1 MIETYSPLS
10 TRVKTYQ
17 LVADQAPE
25 FAVAENPLFEKFL
38 EQYYISQEYQG
49 GPVDLAENID
59 KYIKIDNL
67 TKEVISGSVSL
78 ASNITSTDDIITV
91 SDNTKG
97 FPKKHGLIKI
107 DDEIITYTGITT
119 NSFTGCVR
127 GFSGITTY
135 HQAGDPKNLEW
146 KQTTAT
152 SHNSSSYVQNLSA
165 LFLKEFYDKL
175 KSLYAPGFQGVALS
189 PSLDVNN
196 FIKEARSLYESKGTD
211 ESFKILFKALFG
223 LEPKINDLEKYLIK
237 PSYANYLRRES
248 FTVETVSGDAT
259 KLIGQTLFQ
268 DADPNNPLVK
278 SASGPISEV
287 VSIRDNY
294 YRLSVFIGYDDRDLI
309 QGTFVVPGRTQVIGK
324 IGMGA
329 TVLTVD
335 STIGFGQT
343 GNIQVGLS
351 SDAYYQELSYTE
363 KTVNQFIGVTTTA
376 IEIPSTTN
384 VFTPTVVYG
393 YEDNDTTKPVEM
405 RITGVLRDF
414 ESTQSLYGLS
424 GESRIKVKNLGRYV
438 TNPRS
443 SRTYEQ
449 IFFNSWIYNTSA
461 RYKVKDISGS
471 TFTLDGYIDKSSL
484 KVGDNVD
491 LLVRDNLAAE
501 TIVANN
507 LVVSYVNI
515 SNNSVSIQGS
525 YTISPSL
532 DYDIRRV
539 QNKATSSSVPII
551 GGQNQVLSDISNTY
565 VLDFNKS
572 ESGKQEAYVASN
584 SIPSY
589 QIDTDKIHADL
600 TNPTVSG
607 GNFQSYNS
615 LTNKYSVISFSS
627 PVPFKTGDEIS
638 YIIGPGSDPIAGLE
652 KDSYFVEVLTP
663 NNKIK
668 LYPSRSFIASGLAQ
682 EFTPPTTSGYHDFV
696 RVEQARKSIFPSRVL
711 KRFVLE
717 QDLEA
722 GSNQV
727 TSSDQTLDGNTGI
740 LVNGVEINNYKSDK
754 FVYYGPLKSLNIVN
768 SGRNYDVLNPPTI
781 TIEDNTTGINT
792 AFGRVAVGG
801 TLTDVLIDPV
811 DFEIKK
817 VISVDVHG
825 GNGSNAKAQAVT
837 ELYYRKFA
845 FNAKSFYDGGTID
858 WMSDRIIL
866 DKPHYYNTGDR
877 ILYSP
882 NNNNVLGLHTTAA
895 AGIDTCLIK
904 NQSYYVGVRSDTIFQ
919 LYRSKNDSVLG
930 INTVGFGSTAAAL
943 NNGLHEFR
951 DFETK
956 RRISRVSILE
966 GGTGYT
972 NKRISVQP
980 SKIST
985 DRDHIEFENHG
996 FKDGEVVHYG
1006 ITSTGGTVITGL
1018 STNSQYQVLT
1028 IDENKFRLCY
1038 SGIATTRI
1046 PDSTNYKNKEY
1057 VRLSG
1062 TGSQYQDFYYPPI
1075 TVDVNVITDSNTQV
1089 NLTATPI
1096 VRGPII
1102 DTILYD
1108 RGQNYGSSV
1117 INFEQP
1123 PDVSINSGSFGQ
1135 IGLIIV
1141 NGKVIDA
1148 FVQSSG
1154 IKYDGP
1160 PDLEVVGTGTAFG
1173 AKLRAIMN
1181 GEEISDVIVLSEG
1194 LGYPDTSTVTVKQP
1208 GESATF
1214 STKVRRLVGNKFF
1227 TSTNEEGDYL
1237 APVEGGLAIE
1247 SVAYG
1252 ATVRNVFNDDGSG
1265 HSPIIGWAYDGIPI
1279 YGPYG
1284 FDVSDDIQSSSRRM
1298 ESSYSLNASKVE
1310 NRPSTAEFPEGFF
1323 IEDYYYDAAGDLDV
1337 HNGRFT
1343 KTPEFENGIY
1353 AYFASVDS
1361 FGKPKFPY
1369 YIGDTYRAI
1378 PLRVNTVSGE
1388 KIKQNNFDFENSDLV
1403 RNTFPYKMFGDG
1415 ASYDFVYQPYK
1426 VVEQIA
1432 RPDKIGT
1439 GRVEEIRIVSPGTGY
1454 TTGSQIYFDNE
1465 GTGGFGIRASVK
1477 AVTGKTVNKI
1487 DTEFFDYNNVV
1498 FEWSPQAIIA
1508 HFDPYHSFNIYDYIQ
1523 VAGLSTS
1530 VTKLVGSHQINS
1542 LNYSTNLLE
1551 TGFVGLVT
1559 DIKVQWVP
1567 ETVSVGSTIGFG
1579 TMTPKQV
1586 VVGTGASYTIGGD
1599 PVAIG
1604 SETAQIIGINRED
1617 NVIRI
1622 RRSTGVSTSGIGLTQ
1637 SQTQGLIGLGI
1648 SYYSNRLDIP
1658 LTIEPFES
1666 NVNRKFYFNAQES
1679 VGFGTTVSQTITRN
1693 YQYLG
1698 VTKERSLR
1706 TQEVYIQNHG
1716 LNTNDVLNFTVSPS
1730 GSNVSCAT
1738 SGIYAGTFNLPST
1751 LYATRKTK
1759 DTIGLKTTKT
1769 SGDIFFISGGGDY
1782 NDFLF
1787 ETVETDQVT
1796 GSVQNILSNIQT
1808 SEAHGLSLD
1817 DTINLIVKP
1826 GLSTGIGTT
1835 TFATVKK
1842 VNDYLIVDPID
1853 VAASGINTTSNRISL
1868 YKHGL
1873 ISGDRVLYTSSSTFP
1888 GGISERE
1895 YYVIR
1900 IDDNTIQLANTLKET
1915 QGTPNVVNIT
1925 SSGGSGQVLNPINP
1939 QLRPFANNDIVF
1951 DLSDPSLLTYDL
1963 KFYYDNKFINEF
1975 VGSGT
1980 SLGFEVVGV
1989 GTSATVGVA
1998 STNPNS
2004 VYHPTV
2010 KLSHS
2015 DNIDTLYYNLFG
2027 PTGIITADNTV
2038 VNRNEIKH
2046 VRSGYNGNYNVVG
2059 VGTTVFTVNLQFKPE
2074 SLSYDRDDCEI
2085 IEYTTTAANVTGGI
2099 ATVSIGDGGYN
2110 YNTIP
2115 GITSIQGSG
2124 INATLIPESVSINK
2138 LEKMTVP
2145 EDVYGYPSDNTLKPD
2160 AFIPRIVEIDDYGTI
2175 TEVKVVFGGKFYINA
2190 PSLVLYDRGSGEI
2203 LDNGLIT
2210 CELSDSAVTKATVSV
2225 APVGLSNNDY
2235 GVAPVRNSNGISIL
2249 STESQAGFL
2258 TCKITTP
2265 VLGYDEEPFA
2275 VGDKVLVEG
2284 IEFDSGSGDGFNSG
2298 DYKFEAFT
2306 VSDYNDA
2313 VNPRQVTFDLNGITT
2328 NPGTGATVKFGFA
2341 QLVEASYLA
2350 KFEVVKGNSDFVQ
2363 NEPFKR
2369 NDNADA
2375 DIQLDFLNKNTA
2387 KIVVSG
2393 AEPLD
2398 ITDVLTGKLSGSKAR
2413 VVSIVEFNGSFN
2425 IDASVKTLVGWRD
2438 NVGLM
2443 NDINQVLPD
2452 NDYYQNMSYAI
2463 ESPKTYEDL
2472 ITYVNDVVHPSG
2484 MKNFANTEVIAKGRP
2499 GDTFIPADDAGGL
2512 VLDFTGDALRA
2523 DSIYPYDLG
2532 RDFLSSGTVSK
2543 FVELRSTRLSDF
2555 ILNKT
2560 NRVLNIDDIS
2570 PQFVSNESND
2580 LSDYRII
2587 ATYPAGRFFQRFLTQ
2602 TVHQAE
2608 DPKKNHYQFNEF
2620 ISVTVDEDTY
2630 LLQKADITN
2639 WNQVTG
2645 LGTGYATFDT
2655 RYSGPQSQTQLIFRP
2670 NEPFDTN
2677 YEVKSLQTNFADSVG
2692 VGTSA
2697 FGHIRLEG
2705 GNVQCSA
2712 ASTLGIS
2719 SITNVIGMSTL
2730 TSQAAIVQ
2738 FLVIDK
2744 EVDKQVDYLEYAVM
2758 HDGSNTYLTELTAFN
2773 SKQNLA
2779 GISNPSFIGTV
2790 TSNID
2795 GGLVKLDFENGRTN
2809 PVNVKFKSIVVDPS
2823 TAGAD
2828 TTYRFKI
2835 PFTPDGTE
2843 RTGRL
2848 EVSSQAKAGIATI
2861 CGLSSTADLTVKST
2875 VHVSYGAT
2883 QSLHQVYVLADPE
2896 KSQTF
2901 ITEYPLASVGSTTGV
2916 GTFGSTYRSDG
2927 TFGLEFHPTVS
2938 GIVSVTAYNEVMYKI
2953 LDPNGTLQGV
2963 GEINY
2968 GQIYESVAQNL
2979 YLGINNRDIKEF
2991 DLKYKGTPIYARE
3004 TNITNPDELDRVTG
3018 VFAQEHF
3025 FMPFE
3030 QLTYKPDSNLI
3041 GIGGSALVYQTGA
3054 GVTGYLPETV
3064 YAIKDNNQQ
3073 FRIALTESDAR
3084 LGSGVTFLA
3093 DTGTGNQHRFTMR
3106 KTDSKSMVSI
3116 SGLVQ
3121 KPISYTS
3128 ISYDLDV
3135 PVAGFV
3141 TAFVLSGISSIKSG
3155 DLIKIE
3161 DEFSI
3166 VKNVGIGTSTFGP
3179 PVGIGTWS
3187 LVEVERG
3194 AVGTAATPHTAG
3206 NTARI
3211 FRGSFQ
3217 IVDSTIHFTQAPL
3230 GGDTGIINP
3239 NNLPYARASFGGRT
3253 FLRQDYT
3260 KNQIFDDMSNSFDGL
3275 ETAYPLTSIGV
3286 AVTGI
3291 GTTGG
3296 NGVLFVN
3303 SIFQAPY
3310 SENNPNANFRI
3321 TEQAGISSVVFT
3333 GISSFGYD
3341 TPIIDVGDI
3350 NENQLP
3356 RGGVIISVG
3365 STPGQ
3370 GYAPFVGAN
3379 VKPVVDAYGKITSIV
3394 GVPTAGSKVAIQTA
3408 FYDEKTGIME
3418 VSTVGPHGLKIED
3431 PVKVEGMQLECIGYK
3446 HIFRSATSNALVMGG
3461 DYVHTWAGGTAT
3473 NAVNVQSGAE
3483 SGNQKSPNGSTYDAS
3498 TGVLT
3503 LSFGTAHGMTTG
3515 DTITLDAN
3523 SLTYTCSRDNHATQH
3538 TYPRSTDPISGVT
3551 TGITTTSTTA
3561 LSLNVGIA
3569 TLVYADVSDAR
3580 YNSLTGEMT
3589 LSIGSTAVGL
3599 VYANNNIVGLATGSV
3614 TMSCDKDGYATYH
3627 AYPRITDPF
3636 HNKTGTATTTADS
3649 ITVNVGKSG
3658 LGYGT
3663 TIGITSF
3670 VYDYASGI
3678 ATVIAD
3684 GNHNFTDPNLIGI
3697 ATGALTFTCE
3707 MDGQYSNHT
3716 YPRASDPV
3724 NDKFLEVREV
3734 TQNTFDVFV
3743 GITTNVGYTP
3753 TDATYTPSTGIL
3765 DLVIPDHNLM
3775 TGTTAKF
3782 KDSSLNFACSM
3793 DGMVTEHSYPRVT
3806 DPYYDTAISVASTT
3820 ATNVRFNVGTS
3831 PTVNY
3836 SVTTATYTPSTGF
3849 LDLNIGQHALAAQTS
3864 IKLATG
3870 SLIFRCA
3877 NDSYISSHAYPRTT
3891 IDTQTVN
3898 GAVYDANA
3906 GIMTVTVVPGGRL
3919 IHDGDFIK
3927 FDNDSISFK
3936 CDMDGGTSTKTY
3948 PRSSDPVSGKWLPI
3962 TGITTTSFAVNVGKS
3977 PIAPYG
3983 ISSAIYD
3990 PTAGIVT
3997 ATIGDHSFMTGQSIQ
4012 ISPESMSFR
4021 CGFDT
4026 YQSVHNYPRSSD
4038 PGFTTA
4044 VSIASTTAN
4053 SIAFQVLASTPST
4066 NISTH
4071 HYVPHEGLTAETGTQ
4086 YDGAAGIMTV
4096 RSANHGL
4103 TNGDWVLFDTGAVS
4117 FTCAK
4122 DEHSTTH
4129 AYPRETD
4136 PYSGKWIRVSNVT
4149 TNTFRVNS
4157 MSSPDTS
4164 DHIFASGVTGAIK
4177 RSQIHGGGAY
4187 GHTFQAAGVG
4197 SMDQKRDRAYDQA
4210 IGIHSVGSSSHT
4222 ATDAVYDP
4230 VAGIMTVTVAGHG
4243 FMNSDR
4249 VKFDTG
4255 AISLKCARDAYRIAH
4270 AYPRVSDPIHGK
4282 WVSIASTTVNTFAVD
4297 VGATGPNDQFAHTFD
4312 SATTGGIKKQ
4322 TGYITLQVGV
4332 STDTTEH
4339 RYDIGAGHEATNAV
4353 VSGGNHTHRFL
4364 NATTGAIQYGGNY
4377 AHSFVSAA
4385 ASSLYIDS
4393 WSGAA
4398 LTPTNAVYNPGT
4410 GVLQFTAANHGLV
4423 KPENFKLAGIGV
4435 TCTYGSKTYPS
4446 GVQGYYYTVRSVG
4459 TTTSFTTFVG
4469 VSTLAHPYTGGGTVR
4484 VGLTTN
4490 IYPDYD
4496 QTLDITG
4503 IVSTRTFKIN
4513 AGISTIHHSY
4523 HSGGTVAPWHNLTFG
4538 SGYKTTLGTIDSI
4551 CAHDTVGSGE
4561 TITAIVGAGGSLIF
4575 NVSNGGTGFTEN
4587 ATIKAP
4593 QPNGEYLSIQG
4604 SYREGLGNTTT
4615 TGVGCSIT
4623 VDIIGVSTSFIGLS
4637 TSPEFKL
4644 FEVQRWNFSKLG
4656 YGFKIGDKFNLVGL
4670 STDPDAGDDFEPFE
4684 IEVLDIFSDDIASW
4698 QFGNIDYIDNI
4709 KAYQDGARTRYPL
4722 YYQEQLISF
4731 EIDNNDIDSR
4741 QIDLAP
4747 VLLIFV
4753 NGVLQ
4758 EPNKHYTFNGGTS
4771 VSFET
4776 PPTVNDDVFIFF
4788 YRGTVGTDSAL
4799 FDVNELI
4806 KVGDDL
4812 ELFKSSEIELNR
4824 VAKDNTNFAQQEPRI
4839 VVNVTTASVVETPFY
4854 QGAGVNNDNYKPLRW
4869 NKQKVD
4875 RVFGGAIVSKARDSL
4890 EAQITPTVNIIAGVA
4905 ATDTFVFVD
4914 HTENFRDLDGLLND
4928 PFGLYIY
4935 GVGIGTTAQAGVNWE
4950 IWNDVDPLDEDVQG
4964 YIGVVT
4970 GITTSA
4976 GIGTDLGLVIQLD
4989 TNNLVNSENS
4999 SYVTG
5004 FSTGYP
5010 FKLYNTGITPA
5021 AGVITSVDA
5030 HDSDPIGISTFELDN
5045 IYYAHALSWD
5055 GSARTGVITCNI
5067 HSGTDIT
5074 GLVGVGSTANPTA
5087 LITWGKF
5094 SNTQR
5099 DQARPITFST
5109 KGLQYNPDLDNYP
5122 IAKRINTGLRY
5133 TGALGKTL

>member
-78 ASNITSTDDIITV
+78 ASSITSTDDIITV

-97 FPKKHGLIKI
+97 FPKKHGLLKI
-107 DDEIITYTGITT
+107 GDEIITYTGITT

-146 KQTTAT
+146 KQTTAA

-343 GNIQVGLS
+343 GNIQVGLA

-484 KVGDNVD
+484 KVGDTVD

-768 SGRNYDVLNPPTI
+768 SGRNYDVLNPPSI

-1454 TTGSQIYFDNE
+1454 TTGSQIYFDDE

-1498 FEWSPQAIIA
+1498 FEWSPQAVIA
-1508 HFDPYHSFNIYDYIQ
+1508 HFDPYHTFNLYDYIQ

-1551 TGFVGLVT
+1551 TGFVGVVT

-1604 SETAQIIGINRED
+1604 SETAQIININRED

-1666 NVNRKFYFNAQES
+1666 NVNRKFYFNVQES

-1706 TQEVYIQNHG
+1706 TQEVYIENHG
-1716 LNTNDVLNFTVSPS
+1716 LNTNDILNFTVSPS

-1759 DTIGLKTTKT
+1759 DSIGLKTTKT
-1769 SGDIFFISGGGDY
+1769 SNDIFFISGGGDY

-1787 ETVETDQVT
+1787 ETVESEQVT

-1808 SEAHGLSLD
+1808 SEAHGLSID

-1835 TFATVKK
+1835 TFATLKK

-1873 ISGDRVLYTSSSTFP
+1873 ISGDRVLYTTSSTFP

-1939 QLRPFANNDIVF
+1939 QLRPYANNDIVF
-1951 DLSDPSLLTYDL
+1951 DLSDPSLLSYDL

-2046 VRSGYNGNYNVVG
+2046 VRSGYNGNYSVVG

-2074 SLSYDRDDCEI
+2074 SLSYDKDDCEI

-2249 STESQAGFL
+2249 STEAQAGFL

-2639 WNQVTG
+2639 WNQVVG

-2719 SITNVIGMSTL
+2719 STTNVIGMSTL

-2738 FLVIDK
+2738 LLVIDK
-2744 EVDKQVDYLEYAVM
+2744 QVDKQVDYLEYAVM

-2809 PVNVKFKSIVVDPS
+2809 EVNVKFKSIVVDPS

-2991 DLKYKGTPIYARE
+2991 DLKYKGVPIYARE
-3004 TNITNPDELDRVTG
+3004 TNITNPDELNRVTG

-3030 QLTYKPDSNLI
+3030 QLTYKADSNLI
-3041 GIGGSALVYQTGA
+3041 GIGGSALVYKTGA
-3054 GVTGYLPETV
+3054 GVTGYLPDTV

-3084 LGSGVTFLA
+3084 IGNGVTFLA
-3093 DTGTGNQHRFTMR
+3093 DSGTGNQHRFTMR

-3161 DEFSI
+3161 DEYSI

-3194 AVGTAATPHTAG
+3194 AVGTAATPHSAG
-3206 NTARI
+3206 ETARI

-3217 IVDSTIHFTQAPL
+3217 IVDSKIHFTQAPL

-3418 VSTVGPHGLKIED
+3418 VSTVGPHNLKIED
-3431 PVKVEGMQLECIGYK
+3431 PVKIENMQLECIGYK
-3446 HIFRSATSNALVMGG
+3446 HIFRSATSNALIMGG

-3483 SGNQKSPNGSTYDAS
+3483 SGNQKSPNGATYDAS

-3503 LSFGTAHGMTTG
+3503 LSFASGHGMMTN

-3523 SLTYTCSRDNHATQH
+3523 SLTFTCSRDNHGTQH

-3551 TGITTTSTTA
+3551 TGITTTSTT
-3561 LSLNVGIA
+3561 SFNLNVGIS
-3569 TLVYADVSDAR
+3569 TLVYADISDAR
-3580 YNSLTGEMT
+3580 YNALTGAMT

-3599 VYANNNIVGLATGSV
+3599 VYANNNIVGLATESV

-3627 AYPRITDPF
+3627 AYPRLTDPF
-3636 HNKTGTATTTADS
+3636 HNKTGTATTTSDS
-3649 ITVNVGKSG
+3649 ITINVGKSG
-3658 LGYGT
+3658 IGYGT

-3678 ATVIAD
+3678 GTIITD
-3684 GNHNFTDPNLIGI
+3684 GDHNFTDPNLIGI

-3765 DLVIPDHNLM
+3765 DLVIPNHNLM
-3775 TGTTAKF
+3775 TGTSAKF

-3849 LDLNIGQHALAAQTS
+3849 LDLNIGQHGLAAQTS
-3864 IKLATG
+3864 IKLATE

-3877 NDSYISSHAYPRTT
+3877 KDSYISSHAYPRTT

-3962 TGITTTSFAVNVGKS
+3962 TGITTTSFSVNVGKS
-3977 PIAPYG
+3977 PIAPYS

-3990 PTAGIVT
+3990 PTAGIIT
-3997 ATIGDHSFMTGQSIQ
+3997 ATIGDHGFMTGQSIQ

-4021 CGFDT
+4021 CGLDT
-4026 YQSVHNYPRSSD
+4026 YQSLHYYPRSSD

-4053 SIAFQVLASTPST
+4053 AISFQVLASTPST

-4071 HYVPHEGLTAETGTQ
+4071 HFVPHEGLTAETGTQ

-4103 TNGDWVLFDTGAVS
+4103 ANGDWVLFDTGAVS

-4122 DEHSTTH
+4122 DDYSTTH

-4136 PYSGKWIRVSNVT
+4136 PYSGKWIQVSNVT
-4149 TNTFRVNS
+4149 TNTFRTNG

-4177 RSQIHGGGAY
+4177 RSQVHGGGAY

-4210 IGIHSVGSSSHT
+4210 IGIHSVGSTSHT

-4332 STDTTEH
+4332 ATDTSEH

-4398 LTPTNAVYNPGT
+4398 LTPTNAVYNPST
-4410 GVLQFTAANHGLV
+4410 GILQFTAANHGLV

-4435 TCTYGSKTYPS
+4435 TCTYGAKTYPS

-4670 STDPDAGDDFEPFE
+4670 STDPDAGDNFEPFE

-4824 VAKDNTNFAQQEPRI
+4824 VPKDNTNFAQQEPRI

-4890 EAQITPTVNIIAGVA
+4890 EAQIVPTVNIIAGVA

>member
-78 ASNITSTDDIITV
+78 ASSITSTDDIITV

-97 FPKKHGLIKI
+97 FPKKHGLLKI
-107 DDEIITYTGITT
+107 GDEIITYTGITT

-146 KQTTAT
+146 KQTTAA
-152 SHNSSSYVQNLSA
+152 SHNSSSHVQNLSA

-196 FIKEARSLYESKGTD
+196 FIKEARSLYESKGTN

-248 FTVETVSGDAT
+248 FTIETVSGDAT
-259 KLIGQTLFQ
+259 KLVGQTLFQ

-287 VSIRDNY
+287 VSIRDNF

-324 IGMGA
+324 VGMGA

-351 SDAYYQELSYTE
+351 SDAYYQELSYSE
-363 KTVNQFIGVTTTA
+363 KTVNQFIGVTTTG

-393 YEDNDTTKPVEM
+393 YEDNDTTKPVKM

-424 GESRIKVKNLGRYV
+424 KDSRIKVKNLGRYV

-484 KVGDNVD
+484 KVGDTVD

-507 LVVSYVNI
+507 LVISYVNS
-515 SNNSVSIQGS
+515 SNNSVSVQGS

-532 DYDIRRV
+532 LYDIRRV

-551 GGQNQVLSDISNTY
+551 GGQNQILSDISNTY
-565 VLDFNKS
+565 VLDFNRS
-572 ESGKQEAYVASN
+572 ESGQQEAYVASN

-589 QIDTDKIHADL
+589 QINTDKIHADL

-615 LTNKYSVISFSS
+615 LTNKYSTISFPSA
-627 PVPFKTGDEIS
+627 VPFKTGDEVS
-638 YIIGPGSDPIAGLE
+638 YITGPGSDPIAGLE

-711 KRFVLE
+711 KRFVLA

-768 SGRNYDVLNPPTI
+768 SGRNYDVLNPPSI
-781 TIEDNTTGINT
+781 TIEDNTSGINT

-817 VISVDVHG
+817 VISVDIHG

-858 WMSDRIIL
+858 WVSDRIIL

-877 ILYSP
+877 VLYSP
-882 NNNNVLGLHTTAA
+882 NNNNVLGLHTTAPV
-895 AGIDTCLIK
+895 GVDTCLII

-972 NKRISVQP
+972 NQRISVQP

-1028 IDENKFRLCY
+1028 INENKFRLCY

-1046 PDSTNYKNKEY
+1046 PDTTNYKNKEY

-1096 VRGPII
+1096 VRGSII
-1102 DTILYD
+1102 NTILYD
-1108 RGQNYGSSV
+1108 RGLNYGSSV

-1173 AKLRAIMN
+1173 AKLRAVMN

-1227 TSTNEEGDYL
+1227 TSTNEEGNYL

-1284 FDVSDDIQSSSRRM
+1284 LDVADDIQSSSRRM
-1298 ESSYSLNASKVE
+1298 ESSYSLSASKVE

-1353 AYFASVDS
+1353 AYFASLDS

-1388 KIKQNNFDFENSDLV
+1388 KIKQTNFDFENSDLV

-1432 RPDKIGT
+1432 KPDKIGT
-1439 GRVEEIRIVSPGTGY
+1439 GKVEEIRIVSPGTGY
-1454 TTGSQIYFDNE
+1454 TTGSDIYFDSAS
-1465 GTGGFGIRASVK
+1465 TGGFGIRASVK
-1477 AVTGKTVNKI
+1477 AVTGKTINKI

-1498 FEWSPQAIIA
+1498 FEWSPQAVIA
-1508 HFDPYHSFNIYDYIQ
+1508 HFDPFHTFNIYDYIQ

-1551 TGFVGLVT
+1551 TGFVGVVT

-1586 VVGTGASYTIGGD
+1586 IVGTGASYTIGGD

-1604 SETAQIIGINRED
+1604 SETAQIININRED

-1666 NVNRKFYFNAQES
+1666 NVNRKFYFNVQES

-1706 TQEVYIQNHG
+1706 TQEIYIENHG
-1716 LNTNDVLNFTVSPS
+1716 LNTNDIISFTVSPS

-1759 DTIGLKTTKT
+1759 DSIGIKTTKT
-1769 SGDIFFISGGGDY
+1769 SNDIFFISGGGDY

-1787 ETVETDQVT
+1787 ETVESEQVT

-1808 SEAHGLSLD
+1808 SEAHGLSID

-1835 TFATVKK
+1835 TFSTLKK

-1853 VAASGINTTSNRISL
+1853 VVASGINTTSNRISL

-1873 ISGDRVLYTSSSTFP
+1873 ISGDRVLYTTSSTFP

-2010 KLSHS
+2010 KLSYS

-2046 VRSGYNGNYNVVG
+2046 VRSGYNGNYSVVG
-2059 VGTTVFTVNLQFKPE
+2059 VGTTVFTVNLQFNPE
-2074 SLSYDRDDCEI
+2074 SLSYDKDDCEI

-2110 YNTIP
+2110 YDTIP

-2124 INATLIPESVSINK
+2124 INATLIPESESINK

-2190 PSLVLYDRGSGEI
+2190 PSLVLFDRGSGEI

-2235 GVAPVRNSNGISIL
+2235 GIAPVRNSNGISIL

-2275 VGDKVLVEG
+2275 IGDKVLVEG

-2341 QLVEASYLA
+2341 QLVESNFLA
-2350 KFEVVKGNSDFVQ
+2350 RFEVVKGNSDFVQ

-2369 NDNADA
+2369 NNNADA

-2398 ITDVLTGKLSGSKAR
+2398 ISDVLTGKLSGSKAR

-2543 FVELRSTRLSDF
+2543 FIELRSTRLSDF

-2580 LSDYRII
+2580 LSDFRII

-2630 LLQKADITN
+2630 LLQKADIAN

-2655 RYSGPQSQTQLIFRP
+2655 RYSAPQSQTQLIFRP

-2677 YEVKSLQTNFADSVG
+2677 YEVKSLQTNFADSLG
-2692 VGTSA
+2692 VGSSA

-2738 FLVIDK
+2738 LLVIDK

-2758 HDGSNTYLTELTAFN
+2758 HDGSSTYLTELTAFN

-2809 PVNVKFKSIVVDPS
+2809 QVNVKFKSIIVDPS

-2828 TTYRFKI
+2828 SIYRFKI

-2991 DLKYKGTPIYARE
+2991 DLKYKGVPIYARE

-3054 GVTGYLPETV
+3054 GVTGYLPDTV

-3106 KTDSKSMVSI
+3106 KTDAKSMISI

-3121 KPISYTS
+3121 KPISFTS

-3230 GGDTGIINP
+3230 GGDTGIVNP

-3341 TPIIDVGDI
+3341 TPIIDIGDI

-3418 VSTVGPHGLKIED
+3418 VSTVGPHNLKIEN
-3431 PVKVEGMQLECIGYK
+3431 PVKIENMQLECIGYK
-3446 HIFRSATSNALVMGG
+3446 HIFRSATTNSISVTSG
-3461 DYVHTWAGGTAT
+3461 VSTTPT
-3473 NAVNVQSGAE
+3473 NANY
-3483 SGNQKSPNGSTYDAS
+3483 NGL
-3498 TGVLT
+3498 TGRLVLT
-3503 LSFGTAHGMTTG
+3503 IPSHG
-3515 DTITLDAN
+3515 L
-3523 SLTYTCSRDNHATQH
+3523 
-3538 TYPRSTDPISGVT
+3538 
-3551 TGITTTSTTA
+3551 TTA
-3561 LSLNVGIA
+3561 NTIGIA
-3569 TLVYADVSDAR
+3569 TGGI
-3580 YNSLTGEMT
+3580 TF
-3589 LSIGSTAVGL
+3589 
-3599 VYANNNIVGLATGSV
+3599 
-3614 TMSCDKDGYATYH
+3614 SCDKDAYATYH
-3627 AYPRITDPF
+3627 PYPRTTDPA
-3636 HNKTGTATTTADS
+3636 HNATISIIESTTDT
-3649 ITVNVGKSG
+3649 ITVDVGKSG
-3658 LGYGT
+3658 IGYGT

-3670 VYDYASGI
+3670 VYDYTSGI
-3678 ATVIAD
+3678 GTIITD
-3684 GNHNFTDPNLIGI
+3684 GDHNFTDPNLIGI
-3697 ATGALTFTCE
+3697 TTGALTFTCE
-3707 MDGQYSNHT
+3707 MDGQYSNHV
-3716 YPRASDPV
+3716 YPRASDPI
-3724 NDKFLEVREV
+3724 NNKFLEVREV

-3743 GITTNVGYTP
+3743 GITTNVGWTP
-3753 TDATYTPSTGIL
+3753 TNAVYDPVAGIMTMTIPNHNIMAGTGIK
-3765 DLVIPDHNLM
+3765 I
-3775 TGTTAKF
+3775 
-3782 KDSSLNFACSM
+3782 KDNSLNFKCAM
-3793 DGMVTEHSYPRVT
+3793 DGLTTSKSYPRVT
-3806 DPYYDTAISVASTT
+3806 DPVFDTAISVASTT
-3820 ATNVRFNVGTS
+3820 ATGIAITVGTS
-3831 PTVNY
+3831 PTVQY
-3836 SVTTATYTPSTGF
+3836 SITTATYTPTTGF
-3849 LDLNIGQHALAAQTS
+3849 LDLNIGQHGLAVQTA

-3870 SLIFRCA
+3870 SLIFRCDK
-3877 NDSYISSHAYPRTT
+3877 DSYISSHAYPRNT

-3977 PIAPYG
+3977 PIQPFS
-3983 ISSAIYD
+3983 ISSAVYD

-3997 ATIGDHSFMTGQSIQ
+3997 ATIGEHNFMTGVSIQ
-4012 ISPESMSFR
+4012 ISPESLSFR
-4021 CGFDT
+4021 CGLDT
-4026 YQSVHNYPRSSD
+4026 YQSLHYYPRSSD

-4044 VSIASTTAN
+4044 VSIASTSAN
-4053 SIAFQVLASTPST
+4053 SISFQVLASTPST

-4071 HYVPHEGLTAETGTQ
+4071 HYVPHEGLTAESGTQ

-4103 TNGDWVLFDTGAVS
+4103 TNGDWVLFDTGAVT

-4136 PYSGKWIRVSNVT
+4136 PYSGKWIQVSNVT
-4149 TNTFRVNS
+4149 TNTFRTNG

-4177 RSQIHGGGAY
+4177 RSQVHGGGAY

-4197 SMDQKRDRAYDQA
+4197 SMDQKRDRAFDQP
-4210 IGIHSVGSSSHT
+4210 IGIHSVGSTSVT
-4222 ATDAVYDP
+4222 PTNAVYDP

-4255 AISLKCARDAYRIAH
+4255 AISLKCARDHYRIAH

-4297 VGATGPNDQFAHTFD
+4297 VGKTGPNDQYAHTFD

-4339 RYDIGAGHEATNAV
+4339 RYDIGAGHEAANAV
-4353 VSGGNHTHRFL
+4353 TSGGNYAHTFTG
-4364 NATTGAIQYGGNY
+4364 ATTGAVQYGGNY
-4377 AHSFVSAA
+4377 AHSFVSAG
-4385 ASSLYIDS
+4385 ASTLYIDS

-4398 LTPTNAVYNPGT
+4398 LTPTNAVYNPST
-4410 GVLQFTAANHGLV
+4410 GILQFTAANHGLV

-4435 TCTYGSKTYPS
+4435 TCTYGAKTYPS

-4523 HSGGTVAPWHNLTFG
+4523 NSGGTVAPWHNLTFG
-4538 SGYKTTLGTIDSI
+4538 SGYKTTLGTIDTI

-4575 NVSNGGTGFTEN
+4575 SVSNGGTGFTEN

-4623 VDIIGVSTSFIGLS
+4623 IDIIGVSTSFIGLS
-4637 TSPEFKL
+4637 TSPEFEL

-4684 IEVLDIFSDDIASW
+4684 IEVLDIFSDDIAAW

-4914 HTENFRDLDGLLND
+4914 NTQNFRDLDGLLND

-5030 HDSDPIGISTFELDN
+5030 HDSDPIGISTFEVDN

-5087 LITWGKF
+5087 LITWGRF
-5094 SNTQR
+5094 SNSQR
-5099 DQARPITFST
+5099 DQARPISFST
-5109 KGLQYNPDLDNYP
+5109 KGLEYNPDLDNYP